1 MNKEAID
8 ALIEKNPKLAPH
20 RAKLDTMVPGNYCL
34 HHSWGFG
41 KIVDYNAA
49 DDRLIIDFE
58 DGKDGHAMA
67 PAFCVDKLNI
77 LKPSDILVRSRT
89 ELEVIEEM
97 VKKKPADLI
106 CEIIA
111 ASDDQAMMASE
122 IERLLARVIGPI
134 KYKKWWTAT
143 KKLLV
148 KDPRIGVPIK
158 KTDPYIYRD
167 EPVKP
172 EQEILE
178 QFHATK
184 NSKQKIE
191 LGEKL
196 YSLSENISIIREEM
210 PAILEELTEAIAHA
224 KSLSQADRLHG
235 VWVRN
240 NLARDLHE
248 DVESLEPSSAS
259 ILDATND
266 YSQLAAD
273 LPAQYFKRYL
283 DLISRTYPEKWH
295 SMVEDLLRNSS
306 GKFTSECI
314 NFMLEQEMEDRISY
328 CLDRWLNEQTIK
340 GPLLFWV
347 VKNRASKK
355 FSSII
360 DPLVTP
366 RLLAAMFYAIDYE
379 ALQNASTRRIPLADL
394 LSDDTTLI
402 PDLLAASNVETANDL
417 AQTLLLNQG
426 FEDLT
431 KKSLLARFIKQFPS
445 VQGLLAGQVDEN
457 KEEEALIVSKE
468 SFNKAKAEYEELISV
483 KIPENKVAIQVA
495 RDHGDLKE
503 NSEYKMA
510 RQDQDILLSRKNEL
524 EVDLSRARVTDFTDS
539 TAENVSIG
547 SVVVLKEGTTSKKQ
561 RYSILGAWDSDPK
574 NDVLSYKTPLAQ
586 ALLGKE
592 PGATVTTKIGD
603 SEEQW
608 TVLSIDRWVD
618 VK

>member
-445 VQGLLAGQVDEN
+445 VQGLLAGQVEEN

-468 SFNKAKAEYEELISV
+468 SFNKAKAEYEELTSV

-547 SVVVLKEGTTSKKQ
+547 SFVVLKEGTTRKKQ

>member
-41 KIVDYNAA
+41 KIVDYNAT

-259 ILDATND
+259 ILDATSD

-355 FSSII
+355 YSSII

-394 LSDDTTLI
+394 LSDDITLI

-445 VQGLLAGQVDEN
+445 VQGLLAGQVEEN
-457 KEEEALIVSKE
+457 DEEEALIVSKE

-592 PGATVTTKIGD
+592 LGATVTTKIGD